1 VRFHP
6 GPARRRRVTT
16 GAVAAAVVLF
26 CGVAVLAATASP
38 AHAFNQ
44 EVTRKAKVTR
54 LKAFAKRFGTAPQ
67 LLVLGSSR
75 SMRADPAQ
83 LRKALGV
90 KGFNA
95 AVSSGTITDAYAFF
109 SYTKRR
115 YPAAKPAVLWFLD
128 VEVFRLS
135 GYQPYLLSV
144 SELVKCLPAGGP
156 GGAPRPHSL
165 PASLAMGGVNGGR
178 TVAPRFHADG
188 LMTFWWHDVQ
198 RAAGRGTMAGVRFN
212 QGTYGAIYARHGWK
226 GLTGSAKWFTA
237 RIIKEANEMGVTPVI
252 VMTPY
257 HPVLRRHLA
266 ALGWTRAYKQVRGFL
281 RQLKKRYELRVVDLT
296 SLRSFGGWANGFYDG
311 VHPRPPMMRAML
323 NRVVKRAGAYLKPGS
338 PAPSPAARAEDTRAA
353 AASASTADVAT
364 SKEPTSPPDTPAT
377 SPSAT
382 ATLPPIELGLAEQF
396 IVEEHAAGSREAGG
410 PIPSPPA
417 LSPDAGAAA
426 VPGVAASQPDV
437 PLGPPSA
444 LPCAWPTPPALPI

>member
-1 VRFHP
+1 VLLC
-6 GPARRRRVTT
+6 G
-16 GAVAAAVVLF
+16 AAA
-26 CGVAVLAATASP
+26 LAAAAPP

-67 LLVLGSSR
+67 LLILGSSR

-109 SYTKRR
+109 RFTKRR
-115 YPAAKPAVLWFLD
+115 YPAAQPAVLWFLD

-144 SELVKCLPAGGP
+144 PELVKCLPAGDP

-165 PASLAMGGVNGGR
+165 PAALAGGGVNGGR

-226 GLTGSAKWFTA
+226 GLTGSAKWFAA
-237 RIIKEANEMGVTPVI
+237 RIVKEANEMGVTPVI
-252 VMTPY
+252 VLTPY

-266 ALGWTRAYKQVRGFL
+266 ALGWTRAYRQVRGFL
-281 RQLKKRYELRVVDLT
+281 RQLKKRYDLRIVDLT
-296 SLRSFGGWANGFYDG
+296 SLRSFGGWPNGFYDG
-311 VHPRPPMMRAML
+311 VHPRRPMMRAML
-323 NRVVKRAGAYLKPGS
+323 NRVVKRAGEYLKPGS
-338 PAPSPAARAEDTRAA
+338 PAPSPSPSATAGDTRAA
-353 AASASTADVAT
+353 ATSASTSAAAT
-364 SKEPTSPPDTPAT
+364 PPGPTSPPGGLTT

-382 ATLPPIELGLAEQF
+382 ATLPPIELELAEQLAG
-396 IVEEHAAGSREAGG
+396 EEHSAEGAWAGG
-410 PIPSPPA
+410 PIPAPPA
-417 LSPDAGAAA
+417 LPREAGAAA
-426 VPGVAASQPDV
+426 VPGVVAPQPDV
-437 PLGPPSA
+437 RLGPPSA
-444 LPCAWPTPPALPI
+444 LPCAWPAPPALPI

>member
-1 VRFHP
+1 
-6 GPARRRRVTT
+6 
-16 GAVAAAVVLF
+16 VLF
-26 CGVAVLAATASP
+26 CGAAVLAAAAPP

-67 LLVLGSSR
+67 LLILGSSR

-109 SYTKRR
+109 RYTKRR

-144 SELVKCLPAGGP
+144 PELVKCLPSSGP
-156 GGAPRPHSL
+156 GVAPRPHSL

-212 QGTYGAIYARHGWK
+212 QGTYGAMYARHGWK
-226 GLTGSAKWFTA
+226 GLTGSAKWFAA
-237 RIIKEANEMGVTPVI
+237 RIVKEANEMGVTPVI
-252 VMTPY
+252 VLTPY

-281 RQLKKRYELRVVDLT
+281 RQLKKRHELRIVDLT
-296 SLRSFGGWANGFYDG
+296 SLRSFGGWPNGFYDG
-311 VHPRPPMMRAML
+311 VHPRRPMMRVMV
-323 NRVVKRAGAYLKPGS
+323 NRVVKRAGAYLKPGPIG
-338 PAPSPAARAEDTRAA
+338 PAPSPPSATAGNTRAV
-353 AASASTADVAT
+353 AASGSPADVAT
-364 SKEPTSPPDTPAT
+364 PADPTSPSDRPAT

-382 ATLPPIELGLAEQF
+382 ATLPPMELELAEQF
-396 IVEEHAAGSREAGG
+396 VVEEHPAEGALAGG
-410 PIPSPPA
+410 PILAPPA
-417 LSPDAGAAA
+417 LPPDAAAAA
-426 VPGVAASQPDV
+426 VPGVAAPQPDV